1 MSELTVIAGQHSEAG
16 SKESNDDSCGI
27 RIPEGALLADKGVAA
42 VIADGMSG
50 SEAGR
55 EAAEAC
61 VTGFLND
68 YFSTPES
75 WTVETSGEKILGAL
89 NSWLYSQGH
98 QQYGTPKGL
107 VTTLSVL
114 VIKSTTAYLFH
125 VGDTRIYR
133 LREGELEQMTHD
145 HRVTVS
151 ADKSYLSRA
160 MGIDVNLDIDY
171 RAFAVE
177 KGDAYLLTTDGIHD
191 FVDDTTLKRLVIE
204 NLKSPE
210 EAASAIT
217 RQAARN
223 HSNDNLSAQL
233 LYITDLPAGDEHE
246 FFRKLTRLPFPP
258 PLEPGMVL
266 DGYRILRE
274 LHASNRTQI
283 YLALDTQTDTQV
295 VLKTPSVNFEDDPEY
310 IDQFL
315 HEEWAGKRLHSAHV
329 LSVLEPPGRRQF
341 LYYVTE
347 YIKGKTLRQWM
358 RDNPQ
363 PSIDEVRNIV
373 EQITR
378 GLRAMHR
385 QEMIHQDLKPE
396 NIMIDE
402 HGVVK
407 IIDFG
412 STRIAGI
419 TEITTPLERDN
430 ILGTRHYTAPE
441 YLRGHGGSNR
451 SDIYSLGVITYE
463 MLCGKLPYP
472 KELTERNMNKL
483 SYFSIRDHNK
493 DIPAWIDG
501 ALMKAVAIKPERRH
515 SLLSEFV
522 YDLSHPNAKY
532 TRHNQQP
539 LIERNPVAFWRALA
553 IIFMFTTIMALVL
566 K

>member
-16 SKESNDDSCGI
+16 RKESNDDSCGI
-27 RIPEGALLADKGVAA
+27 RIPEGALLTAKGVAA

-55 EAAEAC
+55 EAADSC
-61 VTGFLND
+61 VQGFLND
-68 YFSTPES
+68 YFSTPDS

-98 QQYGTPKGL
+98 QQYGTPRGL

-133 LREGELEQMTHD
+133 LRDYELEQLTRD
-145 HRVTVS
+145 HRTRVS

-160 MGIDVNLDIDY
+160 MGIDVHLDIDY
-171 RAFAVE
+171 RSFVVE

-204 NLKSPE
+204 NLKTPE
-210 EAASAIT
+210 AGVGAIIRKAT
-217 RQAARN
+217 LN

-233 LYITDLPAGDEHE
+233 LYIADLPAGNEHE
-246 FFRKLTRLPFPP
+246 FFRKLTQLPFPP

-274 LHASNRTQI
+274 LHASNRTQV
-283 YLALDTQTDTQV
+283 YLALDTETDTRV
-295 VLKTPSVNFEDDPEY
+295 VLKTPSVNFEDDPEF

-315 HEEWAGKRLHSAHV
+315 HEEWAGKRLNNAHV
-329 LSVLEPPGRRQF
+329 LSVLEPHGRRQC

-347 YIKGKTLRQWM
+347 YVEGKTLRQWM
-358 RDNPQ
+358 HDHPQ
-363 PSIDEVRNIV
+363 PSIDEVRDII

-396 NIMIDE
+396 NIMIDT

-412 STRIAGI
+412 STKIAGI
-419 TEITTPLERDN
+419 SEITTPLDRDN
-430 ILGTRHYTAPE
+430 ILGTRNYTAPE

-451 SDIYSLGVITYE
+451 SDIYSLGVIAYE

-483 SYFSIRDHNK
+483 RYVSIRHHNK
-493 DIPAWIDG
+493 AIPAWVDG
-501 ALMKAVAIKPERRH
+501 ALMKAVAINPERRH

-522 YDLSHPNAKY
+522 YDLSHPNENY
-532 TRHNQQP
+532 TRLDQQP

-553 IIFMFTTIMALVL
+553 LIFLGTTIAALVL
-566 K
+566 

>member
-16 SKESNDDSCGI
+16 IKESNDDSCGI
-27 RIPEGALLADKGVAA
+27 RIPEERSLLKNKGVAA

-55 EAAEAC
+55 EAADSC
-61 VTGFLND
+61 VKGFLND
-68 YFSTPES
+68 YFSTPDS

-98 QQYGTPKGL
+98 QQHGTPKGL

-133 LREGELEQMTHD
+133 LRDGDLEQMTND
-145 HRVTVS
+145 HRVTVGS
-151 ADKSYLSRA
+151 DKSYLSRA
-160 MGIDVNLDIDY
+160 MGIDTHLDIDY
-171 RAFAVE
+171 RSFSVE
-177 KGDAYLLTTDGIHD
+177 KNDAYLLTTDGIHD
-191 FVDDTTLKRLVIE
+191 FVDDTTLKRLVVD
-204 NLKSPE
+204 NLKKPE
-210 EAASAIT
+210 DAVETIIRKAAI
-217 RQAARN
+217 N
-223 HSNDNLSAQL
+223 NSNDNLTAQL
-233 LYITDLPAGDEHE
+233 LYVQGLPEGDEHE
-246 FFRKLTRLPFPP
+246 FFRKLTKLPFPP

-266 DGYRILRE
+266 DGYRVLRE
-274 LHASNRTQI
+274 LHASNRTQV
-283 YLALDTQTDTQV
+283 YLALDTETDTKV

-315 HEEWAGKRLHSAHV
+315 HEEWAGKRLNSAHV
-329 LSVLEPPGRRQF
+329 LKVMEPHGRRQF

-358 RDNPQ
+358 HDNPR

-373 EQITR
+373 EQIAR

-412 STRIAGI
+412 STKIAGI
-419 TEITTPLERDN
+419 AEITTPLERDN
-430 ILGTRHYTAPE
+430 VLGTRNYTAPE
-441 YLRGHGGSNR
+441 FLRGHSGSNR
-451 SDIYSLGVITYE
+451 SDIFSLGVITYE

-472 KELTERNMNKL
+472 KEMTEGNLNKL
-483 SYFSIRDHNK
+483 RYVSIRKYNK
-493 DIPAWIDG
+493 AIPAWVEG
-501 ALMKAVAIKPERRH
+501 ALMKAVAINPERRH
-515 SLLSEFV
+515 SLLSEFI
-522 YDLSHPNAKY
+522 YDLSHPNANY
-532 TRHNQQP
+532 MRLDQQP

-553 IIFMFTTIMALVL
+553 IIFMATTLAALAL
-566 K
+566 